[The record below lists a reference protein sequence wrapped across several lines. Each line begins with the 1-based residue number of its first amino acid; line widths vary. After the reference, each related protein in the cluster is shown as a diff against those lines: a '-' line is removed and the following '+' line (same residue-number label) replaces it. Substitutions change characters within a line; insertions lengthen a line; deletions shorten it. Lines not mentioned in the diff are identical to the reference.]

1 MNLGARR
8 CARQAR
14 GPRAPSMDQRGSRH
28 ATRNGSGSRH
38 GSRLHLARLGS
49 RTKEHSVIPP
59 SSPANASGTSDSADR
74 PTTPALAAADHR
86 VCEGLVMTSA
96 THTHANH
103 GLPMAWWAN
112 GQGQTLAPRSGRSR
126 AEMTPKSRHG
136 GSKPAQT
143 APKTCRNCRST
154 PCESEPSRI
163 RRQKT
168 LALVPT
174 DAGRPK
180 QRAGTPTS
188 ENLISSG
195 TIGVEDREGKE
206 PRDQPRN
213 TRKTRKRTGGTGIG
227 GSQARPGV
235 KDREGKEP
243 RDQPRNTRKTRKRM
257 INKYPPHMNLVKL
270 IRSYNHFCMKI
281 NRF

>member
-1 MNLGARR
+1 MQRAIEQIQSGCNSGNQNPRYSDPRDSESRCETMRPPSARPT
-8 CARQAR
+8 CAEHGPAR
-14 GPRAPSMDQRGSRH
+14 FTTRDAERFRKPARFASSSRSPRVS
-28 ATRNGSGSRH
+28 
-38 GSRLHLARLGS
+38 
-49 RTKEHSVIPP
+49 KEHSVIPP
-59 SSPANASGTSDSADR
+59 SSPANASGTSDRADR

-143 APKTCRNCRST
+143 APKTCRNCHST

-180 QRAGTPTS
+180 QRAGTPAS

-195 TIGVEDREGKE
+195 TIGVE
-206 PRDQPRN
+206 
-213 TRKTRKRTGGTGIG
+213 
-227 GSQARPGV
+227 
-235 KDREGKEP
+235 DREGKEP